1 MVHCF
6 FFATATIW
14 EIDSDNFYFFQQLK
28 EFEDKKLVCATEE
41 GLKMEESEDEK
52 KDFKEAKAAT
62 EVLCKLMKEVLDDKV
77 DKVVISNRIVESPCV
92 LVTGEYSWS
101 ANMERILKAQAL
113 CNSSSSGHMT

>member
-14 EIDSDNFYFFQQLK
+14 EIDSDNFYFSQQLK

-52 KDFKEAKAAT
+52 KDF
-62 EVLCKLMKEVLDDKV
+62 
-77 DKVVISNRIVESPCV
+77 
-92 LVTGEYSWS
+92 
-101 ANMERILKAQAL
+101 
-113 CNSSSSGHMT
+113 